1 MGTASWNLVA
11 PRSHPTHQISPAR
24 LCRALTDIY
33 KPSEMT
39 SICESIV
46 GCVCNDSRFCS
57 YLDDLR
63 TIASGLDTISEDDKC
78 TMKKTPMFFGFR
90 KRTGDEKLLLA
101 DQVVISD
108 WECRD
113 FGSDVFVAPNDGILE
128 SRCANLG
135 PITTLLIFSIEMYDE
150 MGSEYL
156 GTYVQHDIRHTDH
169 KTNCDPQFIRDQ
181 VIRRVRYFMDQ
192 RDKPG
197 KTDVSFHRGSP
208 DRL

>member
-1 MGTASWNLVA
+1 
-11 PRSHPTHQISPAR
+11 
-24 LCRALTDIY
+24 
-33 KPSEMT
+33 MT

-78 TMKKTPMFFGFR
+78 TMKKTPMFLGFW

-128 SRCANLG
+128 SGCANLG

-169 KTNCDPQFIRDQ
+169 KTNCDPPFNRDQ